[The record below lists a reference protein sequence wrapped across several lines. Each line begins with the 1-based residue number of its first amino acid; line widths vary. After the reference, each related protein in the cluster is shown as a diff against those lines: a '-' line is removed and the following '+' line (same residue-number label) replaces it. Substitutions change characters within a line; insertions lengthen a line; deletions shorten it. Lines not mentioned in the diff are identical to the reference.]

1 MSRLYVYAGLALA
14 IVLLI
19 AGALVERQHYGAARY
34 AAGETSGRNAVLA
47 DDARAAADLQR
58 QHDQL
63 EQFSALAT
71 TSLNQFLGE
80 KLPANEAQSHAS
92 EEAIRIIY
100 RDRPVPADRCSRPAG
115 VQDQLDQAVDAA
127 NAAAAAHL
135 QL

>member
-1 MSRLYVYAGLALA
+1 MSRLYLFAGVALA
-14 IVLLI
+14 VVLLI
-19 AGALVERQHYGAARY
+19 AGALMERHHYGDTRY
-34 AAGETSGRNAVLA
+34 AAGETAGRNAVLA
-47 DDARAAADLQR
+47 DDARTAADLQR
-58 QHDQL
+58 QRDQL
-63 EQFSALAT
+63 DQFSALAT

-115 VQDQLDQAVDAA
+115 VQDELDKAVDAA

>member
-1 MSRLYVYAGLALA
+1 MSRVYAIAGLALA

-19 AGALVERQHYGAARY
+19 AGALVERHRYGDARY
-34 AAGETSGRNAVLA
+34 AAGETAGRNAVLA

-58 QHDQL
+58 QRDQL
-63 EQFSALAT
+63 DQFSALAT

-92 EEAIRIIY
+92 EEAIRVIY

>member
-1 MSRLYVYAGLALA
+1 MSRLYLFAGVALA
-14 IVLLI
+14 VVLLI
-19 AGALVERQHYGAARY
+19 AGALVERHHYGAAHY
-34 AAGETSGRNAVLA
+34 AAGETAGRNAVLA
-47 DDARAAADLQR
+47 DDARAAAALQQ

-71 TSLNQFLGE
+71 TALQQFLGE

-100 RDRPVPADRCSRPAG
+100 RDRPVPAELCSRPAG
-115 VQDQLDQAVDAA
+115 VQDELDKAVDAA
-127 NAAAAAHL
+127 NAAAATHL

>member
-34 AAGETSGRNAVLA
+34 AAGETAGRNAVLA

>member
-1 MSRLYVYAGLALA
+1 MSRLYVYAA
-14 IVLLI
+14 IVAALLLLI
-19 AGALVERQHYGAARY
+19 AATLVERHRYGDARY
-34 AAGETSGRNAVLA
+34 AAGEQAGRNAVLA
-47 DDARAAADLQR
+47 DDARAAAELQR

-63 EQFSALAT
+63 EQFSALTT
-71 TSLNQFLGE
+71 TSLHQFLGE

-92 EEAIRIIY
+92 KEAIRIIY

-127 NAAAAAHL
+127 NAAATAHP

>member
-1 MSRLYVYAGLALA
+1 MSRVYAIAGLALA

-19 AGALVERQHYGAARY
+19 AGALVERNHYGDARY
-34 AAGETSGRNAVLA
+34 AAGETAGRNAVLA
-47 DDARAAADLQR
+47 DDARAAANLQR
-58 QHDQL
+58 QRDQL
-63 EQFSALAT
+63 DQFSALAT

-92 EEAIRIIY
+92 EEAIRVIY
-100 RDRPVPADRCSRPAG
+100 RDRPMPADRCSRPAG
-115 VQDQLDQAVDAA
+115 VQDQLDEAVDAA